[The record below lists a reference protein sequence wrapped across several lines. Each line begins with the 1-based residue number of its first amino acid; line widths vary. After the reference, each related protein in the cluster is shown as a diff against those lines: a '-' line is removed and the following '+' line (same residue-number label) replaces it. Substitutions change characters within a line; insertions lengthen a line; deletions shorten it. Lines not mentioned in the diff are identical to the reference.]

1 LSVLQLAKIRNE
13 LRNLLKLA
21 LPIMIG
27 QLAVSAMGFVDTVM
41 AGKVNPHDLAYVA
54 LGNSI
59 WVPTM
64 LLMGGILLVVTAK
77 VAHLF
82 GADNK
87 SSIGKLV
94 NQAFH
99 LAIILGLLSALFL
112 VYVSEHILIFLKVE
126 PELIEPTLG
135 YLYGIALGFPAMA
148 LYQVLRA
155 TSEGLGITRPNMI
168 FSIIGLL
175 VNIPLNYIL
184 IFGHLGF
191 PKMGGVGCG
200 FASGFIMWLML
211 SLMFIWS
218 RITPICKQC
227 NLYSYFELPNFIII
241 KQLLSVGIPIGIAIF
256 VETSM
261 FSVVALLIGGLGAKI
276 VASHQIALNFSG
288 LIFMIPYSLGM
299 AITVRVGQA
308 LGRQK
313 PNEAKF
319 VIIVGLSSA
328 LFYACCSSSFMI
340 LLRTQIAEFYSD
352 DVQVIILAANLII
365 YSAIA
370 QFSDCLQ
377 VSTASALRGYQDTK
391 IAMLMIVF
399 SYWVVGVPLGYSLG
413 LTDIFVQRQGP
424 AGLWQGFVAGLTLA
438 AILMLIRLVIVVK
451 SSNKYSYSAS

>member
-1 LSVLQLAKIRNE
+1 LSLILQLARIRNE
-13 LRNLLKLA
+13 LQNLLKLA

-41 AGKVNPHDLAYVA
+41 AGKVSPHDLAFVA

-64 LLMGGILLVVTAK
+64 LFMGGIILVVAAK

-82 GADNK
+82 GA
-87 SSIGKLV
+87 SKLHLV
-94 NQAFH
+94 GALVHQAWY
-99 LAIILGLLSALFL
+99 LAIVLGVLGSLFL
-112 VYVSEHILIFLKVE
+112 VYVSEYILYWLKVDAT
-126 PELIEPTLG
+126 LIEPTLG

-148 LYQVLRA
+148 LYQVLRS
-155 TSEGLGITRPNMI
+155 TSEGLGITRPNMF

-175 VNIPLNYIL
+175 VNIPLNYVF

-211 SLMFIWS
+211 LLMFSWS
-218 RITPICKQC
+218 KLAIICQQC
-227 NLYSYFELPNFIII
+227 NLYKNFELPNFTLL

-288 LIFMIPYSLGM
+288 LVFMIPYSLGM

-308 LGRQK
+308 LGRKK
-313 PNEAKF
+313 PNDAKF
-319 VIIVGLSSA
+319 AVVVGLSSA
-328 LFYACCSSSFMI
+328 IFYACCSCLFMI
-340 LLRTQIAEFYSD
+340 LLRTQIAQFYSN
-352 DVQVIILAANLII
+352 DVQVIALAAGLIV
-365 YSAIA
+365 YSAVA

-377 VSTASALRGYQDTK
+377 VCSASALRGYQDTK
-391 IAMLMIVF
+391 IAMIMIVF
-399 SYWVVGVPLGYSLG
+399 SYWIIGVPLGYILG
-413 LTDIFVQRQGP
+413 LTDIFTSKQGP
-424 AGLWQGFVAGLTLA
+424 AGLWQGFVVGLTLSA
-438 AILMLIRLVIVVK
+438 VLMLGRLFFTIKK
-451 SSNKYSYSAS
+451 SLLK